1 MVPEVPFEDNDAEMG
16 ESERLLRAQLRAR
29 VGSVVRGKWRIDALL
44 GVGGMA
50 AVYAATH
57 RNGHRCAVKMLLP
70 AFASNTEVVQRFL
83 KEGYVANEVGHPGI
97 VTVTDDDVT
106 EDGAHFLVMELLT
119 GESFDQFLRGHPS
132 GLDPFE
138 AIRVAQEVLDVLE
151 AAHARGI
158 VHRDVKPENVF
169 LLRDGRVKLLDFGI
183 ARLRQGT
190 TTAGTQVGV
199 VMGTPSF
206 MPPEQARGRWDE
218 VDAQSD
224 VWAVGAMLFV
234 ALTGRRLRSGA
245 TTNEELLQAMT
256 VPAPPLL
263 SVMPS
268 VPMALADAVDRALAF
283 DKASRWPSAKAM
295 QTAIRAVLGED
306 APTLQQPSRPPRSD
320 PRALPDADSADA
332 TRAPLGTAIGLAT
345 SQAPP
350 AERAIPRK
358 ARRRAPLVG
367 GAALVLVA
375 AGLLYLSVRPSATAT
390 SPAAPPSTD
399 RELAASGPPEPSL
412 AAPALPVASAP
423 PALAASSVAAADSAR
438 APLASPPSAA
448 SPAWATAPNHPR
460 VAAGRAPGPSA
471 VPTTS
476 TAPSVSKP
484 VPVPSFD
491 PLGRRR

>member
-1 MVPEVPFEDNDAEMG
+1 MVSATPFEDHDAEMG

-44 GVGGMA
+44 GMGGMA

-57 RNGHRCAVKMLLP
+57 RNGHRCALKMLLP

-83 KEGYVANEVGHPGI
+83 KEGYVANEVGHPGV

-106 EDGAHFLVMELLT
+106 EEGSQFLVMELLT

-138 AIRVAQEVLDVLE
+138 AMRVAQEVLDVLD

-190 TTAGTQVGV
+190 TTAGTQAGV

-224 VWAVGAMLFV
+224 VWATGAMLFV

-256 VPAPPLL
+256 MPAPPLL
-263 SVMPS
+263 SVTPS
-268 VPMALADAVDRALAF
+268 VPMALADVVDRALAF
-283 DKASRWPSAKAM
+283 DKASRWPTAKAM
-295 QTAIRAVLGED
+295 QTAIRAVLGEE
-306 APTLQQPSRPPRSD
+306 APTLHQRPR
-320 PRALPDADSADA
+320 LPPLDAVESPDDASEA

-345 SQAPP
+345 SQVPS
-350 AERAIPRK
+350 AERPMPGK

-367 GAALVLVA
+367 GAAIVLVA
-375 AGLLYLSVRPSATAT
+375 AALAYVSTRPSATASGPT
-390 SPAAPPSTD
+390 ASSTAD
-399 RELAASGPPEPSL
+399 RALAASGEPEASATASGASAAAAPSAPSVVSAPAPTVAPPVPEGSTWAPAASHAPRAAVGRPPAPPSL
-412 AAPALPVASAP
+412 
-423 PALAASSVAAADSAR
+423 SS
-438 APLASPPSAA
+438 PSAA
-448 SPAWATAPNHPR
+448 PSSP
-460 VAAGRAPGPSA
+460 
-471 VPTTS
+471 
-476 TAPSVSKP
+476 KP
-484 VPVPSFD
+484 VPASSFD